1 MSSTV
6 KGTPAGHPSIVT
18 PIPAPWDSPHVEI
31 VKILPKLL
39 DMAENI
45 EFTKKNEAISA
56 LKSPYSV
63 EKFLV
68 VILSTDV
75 FCDLLTIFLSFY

>member
-1 MSSTV
+1 
-6 KGTPAGHPSIVT
+6 
-18 PIPAPWDSPHVEI
+18 
-31 VKILPKLL
+31 
-39 DMAENI
+39 MAENI